1 MESLNKLITQALWFA
16 ILLLLGTFGAFL
28 LLFLRVTYCWWIS
41 PIRVYRNLRKNGFGG
56 PTPSFPLGNTSEMRS
71 VGSST
76 SHNNNNNNVSHDLHS
91 IVFPHFARWRKIYGK
106 VFVYWLGTE
115 PFVYVGDGE
124 FLRRISSGVAGK
136 SWGKPN
142 VFRKDR
148 EPMFGINSLAMVEG
162 EHWVRHRRAITPAF
176 SKTNLKAMAWSMKES
191 TNNMLDQWTMVNS
204 NISPFEIDAERELTA
219 LTGEII
225 SKISFGISYENGQKV
240 FEKLKALQAELFK
253 SNRLVGVPF
262 SEFFMNRKQTLKAQK
277 LGKEIDQ
284 ILLSIIDTRRK
295 SIKEENNCQGDLLG
309 LLLKANEENNGDES
323 MEKMLTIRELIDES
337 KTFFFGGHDT
347 TALSL
352 TWTLLLL
359 ALNQDWQTQLRE
371 EIRDVIGDG
380 EVNFTSI
387 AGLKKM
393 GWVMNEVIRL
403 YSPAPNI
410 QRQTREDIKVEENM
424 VIPKGTNI
432 WIDVVGMNHDPCLW
446 GNDVNEFKPQRF
458 ENDVVYGGCK
468 HKMGFVPFGFGGRMC
483 VGRNLSTLE
492 YRIILTLILTRFSF
506 TLSPNY
512 CHSPSTLLT
521 LRPTYGLP
529 LLMQPISATHT

>member
-1 MESLNKLITQALWFA
+1 MEALKMISQALWFA
-16 ILLLLGTFGAFL
+16 IILVFGTFFFL
-28 LLFLRVTYCWWIS
+28 FWRVAHSWWVS
-41 PIRVYRNLRKNGFGG
+41 PNRVYRNLRENGFGG
-56 PTPSFPLGNTSEMRS
+56 PTPSFPLGNASEMRRK
-71 VGSST
+71 SS
-76 SHNNNNNNVSHDLHS
+76 SNNEAEVVPSKNIISHDLHS
-91 IVFPHFARWRKIYGK
+91 TVFPHFALWRKIYGK

-115 PFVYVGDGE
+115 PFLYVADPE
-124 FLRRISSGVAGK
+124 FLRRISVGVVGK

-148 EPMFGINSLAMVEG
+148 EPMFGNNSLTMVEG
-162 EHWVRHRRAITPAF
+162 DDWVRHRRAITPAF
-176 SKTNLKAMAWSMKES
+176 SKTNLEAMAWSMIES
-191 TNNMLDQWTMVNS
+191 TNNMLDRWTTLVNS
-204 NISPFEIDAERELTA
+204 NKPFEIDAERELTA
-219 LTGEII
+219 ITGEII
-225 SKISFGISYENGQKV
+225 AKISFGISYENGQKV
-240 FEKLKALQAELFK
+240 FDKLKALQVALFK

-262 SEFFMNRKQTLKAQK
+262 SELFMDRKQTLKARN

-284 ILLSIIDTRRK
+284 ILLSIITARRK
-295 SIKEENNCQGDLLG
+295 SIKENNCQGDLLG
-309 LLLKANEENNGDES
+309 LLLKANEENGEKG
-323 MEKMLTIRELIDES
+323 KMLTVRELIDES

-347 TALSL
+347 TALAL

-371 EIRDVIGDG
+371 EIRDVIGD
-380 EVNFTSI
+380 EVNFTCI

-410 QRQTREDIKVEENM
+410 QRQTREDIKVIDKNM

-432 WIDVVGMNHDPCLW
+432 WIDVVGMNHDPSLW
-446 GNDVNEFKPQRF
+446 GNDVNDFKPERF
-458 ENDVVYGGCK
+458 QNDVVYGGCS
-468 HKMGFVPFGFGGRMC
+468 HKMGFLPFGFGGRMC

-492 YRIILTLILTRFSF
+492 YKIILALILTRFSF

-512 CHSPSTLLT
+512 RHSPSTLLT

-529 LLMQPISATHT
+529 LVMQPII